1 MLERMWKDL
10 VVRGFRVVPIVL
22 SSLLF
27 LSACT
32 SSAELK
38 LAPDSAL
45 PAFLTTA
52 APRVREAYRFA
63 MANPDALK
71 TVPCYCG
78 CGKMGHTSNLSCFV
92 QRSSTN
98 WETIELDEHA
108 AGCGICVDI
117 AQDVMRMTAEG
128 KQPIEISHSIDAT
141 YSSFGPATDTPLP
154 NGG

>member
-1 MLERMWKDL
+1 
-10 VVRGFRVVPIVL
+10 VRKFRVVPIL
-22 SSLLF
+22 MGSLLF

-32 SSAELK
+32 SAAELK
-38 LAPDSAL
+38 LAPESAL
-45 PAFLTTA
+45 PSFLTTA

-63 MANPDALK
+63 VANPEALK
-71 TVPCYCG
+71 TVPCFCG

-92 QRSSTN
+92 QNAGTN
-98 WETIELDEHA
+98 WETITFDEHA

-128 KQPIEISHSIDAT
+128 KQPGEIRQSIDAT

-154 NGG
+154 AGG